1 MQTVQPRGLSW
12 VGIIR
17 LAIVQSCLGAIVV
30 LTTSTMNRVMVVEL
44 ALPAMLPGIL
54 VGLHYVVQIIR
65 LQMGYGSD
73 KGGTR
78 TPWIIAGVGVLAIG
92 GILAAVATAWMET
105 NPAAGIALAVLAF
118 TLIGGGV
125 SAAGTSL
132 LVLMATVVAPPRRA
146 ATASIAWTMMIFG
159 FVLTTAIAGSFL
171 DPFTTSRLITVTAV
185 TGLISFSVACL
196 AVWRV
201 EATTEKFET
210 ATTAQAREEMPSFL
224 VAVREIWAERQ
235 ARQFA
240 VFVFVSMLAFSAQDL
255 ILEPFAGSV
264 FGLTP
269 GESTQ
274 LTSFQNM
281 GTLLGMIL
289 IGVVGSRRVMGGL
302 KNWTVAG
309 CVISALALMS
319 LTAGGIIGQS
329 FPLRGAVF
337 TLGLGNGIF
346 AVAAIGSMMGLASE
360 GQEAREGMRMG
371 MWGAAQAIA
380 FALGGLLGTMSID
393 VARIFLD
400 SHVTAYGIVFM
411 AEGILFLIA
420 GVLGYRVHRSKETLQ
435 TSPVGDLALATGG
448 R

>member
-1 MQTVQPRGLSW
+1 MQSTTKGLSW

-17 LAIVQSCLGAIVV
+17 LAVVQACLGAIVV

-54 VGLHYVVQIIR
+54 VGIHYMVQIVR
-65 LQMGYGSD
+65 LHMGYGSD

-92 GILAAVATAWMET
+92 GVLAAIATAWMET
-105 NPAAGIALAVLAF
+105 NPAAGIALSVLAF

-159 FVLTTAIAGSFL
+159 FVLTTAIAGNFL
-171 DPFTTSRLITVTAV
+171 DPFTTERLITVTAT
-185 TGLISFSVACL
+185 TGLIAFTVACI

-210 ATTAQAREEMPSFL
+210 ETTADARANMPSFRE
-224 VAVREIWAERQ
+224 AVREVWAEKQ

-240 VFVFVSMLAFSAQDL
+240 IFVFVSMLAFSAQDL
-255 ILEPFAGSV
+255 ILEPFAGAV
-264 FGLTP
+264 FGMTP

-302 KNWTVAG
+302 KNWTAAG
-309 CVISALALMS
+309 CVLSALALMS
-319 LTAGGIIGQS
+319 LTAGGMIGQD

-346 AVAAIGSMMGLASE
+346 AVAAIGSMMGLAAE

-380 FALGGLLGTMSID
+380 FAAGGLLGTLSID
-393 VARIFLD
+393 VSRILFD
-400 SHVTAYGIVFM
+400 TQVTAYGVVFM
-411 AEGILFLIA
+411 AEGILFLVA
-420 GVLGYRVHRSKETLQ
+420 GVLGYRVHKRKEAEKDA
-435 TSPVGDLALATGG
+435 PMGDLALATGG
-448 R
+448 Q